1 MNKPNIIISKCIN
14 FEKCRYN
21 WDIVNDDFLLRLW
34 KYVNYIP
41 VCPEVAIWLSTPRLP
56 LRIFKQW
63 EKNILFQPAT
73 EIDLTDKMNVFSK
86 SFLENQKNI
95 DWFVLKNKSP
105 SCWIWDVKIYDKKI
119 SHTFIK
125 SWRWIFTQNID
136 DYFLNIPKED
146 EWRLKNFRLREE
158 FLTKIFCLANFR
170 WIKNNNIISELIEFQ
185 ANNKYLFMFYSP
197 KIQKELWQILASYN
211 KENLDEIYNK
221 YYIMLLELFSIET
234 KIWKMINALTHI
246 FWYFKDNCSSEEKIF
261 FLETLDVYREWRIP
275 TSSVISILKTWAL
288 RDKKEYILKQTIL
301 NPYPKELIELSD
313 SGRILKL

>member
-63 EKNILFQPAT
+63 EKTILFQPAT
-73 EIDLTDKMNVFSK
+73 EIDLTDKMNDFSK
-86 SFLENQKNI
+86 SFLKNQKNI

-125 SWRWIFTQNID
+125 SWRWIFTKNID

-197 KIQKELWQILASYN
+197 KIQNELWQILASYN

-288 RDKKEYILKQTIL
+288 RDKKEYILKQSIL